1 MTILAVKNWKDNG
14 AMIADVAQ
22 LGYITGTV
30 LDVTYGNG
38 TFWKYWSPPVLITHD
53 LAIDGVDFRKLPEGD
68 ASVDCVVLDPP
79 YKLNGTPAL
88 GEFDERYGVNVRMAW
103 QNRHAMIMSGIRE
116 AERVLREKGHL
127 LLKCQDQVCS
137 GQVRWQTYEFTQR
150 ASVFGLRLVDRFD
163 MLGKARPQPKG
174 RRQVHAQGRPSTLL
188 VFKLDQKATGIY

>member
-1 MTILAVKNWKDNG
+1 
-14 AMIADVAQ
+14 MIADVAQ

-38 TFWKYWSPPVLITHD
+38 TFWKYWTPPVLITHD
-53 LAIDGVDFRKLPEGD
+53 LAIDGVDFRKLPEPD

-88 GEFDERYGVNVRMAW
+88 GEFDERYGISVMTW
-103 QNRHAMIMSGIRE
+103 QQRHMMIARGIRE
-116 AERVLREKGHL
+116 AERVLRVTGHL

-137 GQVRWQTYEFTQR
+137 GHVRWQTFEFTER
-150 ASVFGLRLVDRFD
+150 AMSFGFRLVDRFD

>member
-1 MTILAVKNWKDNG
+1 MTVLAVKNWKDNG

-30 LDVTYGNG
+30 LDVTYGKG
-38 TFWKYWSPPVLITHD
+38 TFWKYWQPETLITHD
-53 LAIDGVDFRKLPEGD
+53 LAIDGVDFRKLPEEDG
-68 ASVDCVVLDPP
+68 SIDCVVLDPP

-88 GEFDERYGVNVRMAW
+88 GEFDERYGIDVPMTW
-103 QNRHAMIMSGIRE
+103 QQRHTMIKYGIEE

-137 GQVRWQTYEFTQR
+137 GQVRWQTYEFTHKATR
-150 ASVFGLRLVDRFD
+150 LGFRLVDRFD